1 MEKLESFKEIDPNK
15 FEIKFISNQQKYI
28 SVKYLRENI
37 STNDFEDLR
46 EINDHIVYFDIYNG
60 QIGIEMIKNLLNF
73 KNLVKLSLKD
83 NLITDEGIKLI
94 SSLENIEV
102 LNLIG
107 TNVTEKSFDN
117 FKTFKN
123 LKRIYLW
130 KSGVKNDQIKSFN
143 QNQNKVTLIGSV
155 N

>member
-1 MEKLESFKEIDPNK
+1 MDN
-15 FEIKFISNQQKYI
+15 
-28 SVKYLRENI
+28 
-37 STNDFEDLR
+37 
-46 EINDHIVYFDIYNG
+46 YNG